1 MTSPKKIMKS
11 RGIRPLRRY
20 GQSFLQDRNIIG
32 RIVDAADIRPDD
44 TVVEIG
50 PGPGT
55 MTGLIAEKAKT
66 VIAVEIDPYMADILE
81 QTFRARDN
89 LTIVRADI
97 LAFDLASALPALPGS
112 KLNIIGN
119 IPYNISTPIL
129 FHLLDFRRLIRSI
142 TIMLQK
148 EVAERLGASPG
159 TKDYGI
165 PTVAVAMYA
174 RVTPVTDVPPSCFYP
189 KPKVT
194 SRVIRI
200 DFREEPLTHLTD
212 ETFFT
217 TVVKTAFSQR
227 RKTIFNNLKS
237 LRVPGGDAGLS
248 SALSR
253 AGIDGVR
260 RAETL
265 SAVEFGHLSNTLV
278 DTIAQHPENY

>member
-1 MTSPKKIMKS
+1 MKS

-55 MTGLIAEKAKT
+55 MTGLIAGKAQT

-81 QTFRARDN
+81 QTFRDRNN
-89 LTIVRADI
+89 LTVVQADI
-97 LAFDLASALPALPGS
+97 LTFDLASVPPASSGN
-112 KLNIIGN
+112 KLNVIGN

-129 FHLLDFRRLIRSI
+129 FHLLTFRRLIRSI

-148 EVAERLGASPG
+148 EVAERLAASPG
-159 TKDYGI
+159 TKTYGI
-165 PTVAVAMYA
+165 PSVMVAMYA
-174 RVTPVTDVPPSCFYP
+174 RVTPVVDVPSSCFYP

-200 DFREEPLTHLTD
+200 DFREAPVVELKD
-212 ETFFT
+212 EAFFT
-217 TVVKTAFSQR
+217 TVVKTAFAQR
-227 RKTIFNNLKS
+227 RKTLFNNLKS
-237 LRVPGGDAGLS
+237 LGLPDGDVGLS
-248 SALSR
+248 SALDR

-265 SAVEFGHLSNTLV
+265 SVAEFGLLSNILAGTM
-278 DTIAQHPENY
+278 AQPPENY